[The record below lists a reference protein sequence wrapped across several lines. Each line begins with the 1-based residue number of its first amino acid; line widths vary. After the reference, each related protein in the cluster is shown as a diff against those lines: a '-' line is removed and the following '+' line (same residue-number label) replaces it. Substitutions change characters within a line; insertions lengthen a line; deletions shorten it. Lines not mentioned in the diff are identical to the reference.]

1 MYHAHTEQS
10 NAVSPTLAQ
19 INLRLMTSILML
31 LSVEMRHVVWTNRRL
46 PQTTFTEIVFFL
58 FFFPQYTFS
67 FNTTLSVS
75 LRVNSWVETL
85 CILERRKV
93 VNNTVELKIALIYN
107 DSL

>member
-46 PQTTFTEIVFFL
+46 PQTTFTE
-58 FFFPQYTFS
+58 FFFFFFSQYTFS

>member
-19 INLRLMTSILML
+19 INLRLMTSISMS

-46 PQTTFTEIVFFL
+46 PQTTFTEF

>member
-46 PQTTFTEIVFFL
+46 PQTTFTEIGFFSS
-58 FFFPQYTFS
+58 QYTFS

>member
-1 MYHAHTEQS
+1 
-10 NAVSPTLAQ
+10 
-19 INLRLMTSILML
+19 ML
-31 LSVEMRHVVWTNRRL
+31 SG
-46 PQTTFTEIVFFL
+46 QTDVFL
-58 FFFPQYTFS
+58 KQPLQNFFIFFPPQYTFS

>member
-1 MYHAHTEQS
+1 
-10 NAVSPTLAQ
+10 
-19 INLRLMTSILML
+19 ML
-31 LSVEMRHVVWTNRRL
+31 SG
-46 PQTTFTEIVFFL
+46 QTDVFLKQPLQKL

-93 VNNTVELKIALIYN
+93 VNYTVELKIALIYN
-107 DSL
+107 YSL

>member
-46 PQTTFTEIVFFL
+46 PQTTFTEIVFF
-58 FFFPQYTFS
+58 FSQYTFS

-93 VNNTVELKIALIYN
+93 VNYTVELKIALIYN
-107 DSL
+107 YSL

>member
-1 MYHAHTEQS
+1 
-10 NAVSPTLAQ
+10 
-19 INLRLMTSILML
+19 ML
-31 LSVEMRHVVWTNRRL
+31 SG
-46 PQTTFTEIVFFL
+46 QTDVFL
-58 FFFPQYTFS
+58 KQPLQNFFFFFFSQYTFS

>member
-1 MYHAHTEQS
+1 
-10 NAVSPTLAQ
+10 
-19 INLRLMTSILML
+19 ML
-31 LSVEMRHVVWTNRRL
+31 SG
-46 PQTTFTEIVFFL
+46 QTDVFL
-58 FFFPQYTFS
+58 KQPLQNFFFFSPQYTFS

>member
-1 MYHAHTEQS
+1 
-10 NAVSPTLAQ
+10 
-19 INLRLMTSILML
+19 ML
-31 LSVEMRHVVWTNRRL
+31 SG
-46 PQTTFTEIVFFL
+46 QTDVFLKQPLQKLFFFL

>member
-1 MYHAHTEQS
+1 MLSGQTDVFLKQ
-10 NAVSPTLAQ
+10 PLQ
-19 INLRLMTSILML
+19 I
-31 LSVEMRHVVWTNRRL
+31 
-46 PQTTFTEIVFFL
+46 FYFY
-58 FFFPQYTFS
+58 FFPQYTFS

>member
-46 PQTTFTEIVFFL
+46 PQTTFTEFFFF

-67 FNTTLSVS
+67 FNTISVS

>member
-46 PQTTFTEIVFFL
+46 PQTTFTELLLL

>member
-1 MYHAHTEQS
+1 
-10 NAVSPTLAQ
+10 
-19 INLRLMTSILML
+19 ML
-31 LSVEMRHVVWTNRRL
+31 SG
-46 PQTTFTEIVFFL
+46 QTDVFLKQPLQNFFFF

>member
-1 MYHAHTEQS
+1 MLSGQTDVFLKQ
-10 NAVSPTLAQ
+10 PLQ
-19 INLRLMTSILML
+19 I
-31 LSVEMRHVVWTNRRL
+31 
-46 PQTTFTEIVFFL
+46 FF

>member
-46 PQTTFTEIVFFL
+46 PQTTFTEIVFFSS
-58 FFFPQYTFS
+58 QYTFS

>member
-46 PQTTFTEIVFFL
+46 PQTTFTEIVFFFPNTL
-58 FFFPQYTFS
+58 F
-67 FNTTLSVS
+67 LSIQHYQFHCV
-75 LRVNSWVETL
+75 LTHG
-85 CILERRKV
+85 
-93 VNNTVELKIALIYN
+93 
-107 DSL
+107 

>member
-46 PQTTFTEIVFFL
+46 PQTTFTDFFL
-58 FFFPQYTFS
+58 FFIFP
-67 FNTTLSVS
+67 NTLFLSIQHYQFHCV
-75 LRVNSWVETL
+75 LTHG
-85 CILERRKV
+85 
-93 VNNTVELKIALIYN
+93 
-107 DSL
+107 

>member
-46 PQTTFTEIVFFL
+46 PQTTFTDL
-58 FFFPQYTFS
+58 FIFFPTQYTFS

>member
-46 PQTTFTEIVFFL
+46 PQTTFTE
-58 FFFPQYTFS
+58 FFFFFS
-67 FNTTLSVS
+67 PNTLFLSIQHYQFHCV
-75 LRVNSWVETL
+75 LTHG
-85 CILERRKV
+85 
-93 VNNTVELKIALIYN
+93 
-107 DSL
+107 

>member
-1 MYHAHTEQS
+1 MLSGQTDVFLKQ
-10 NAVSPTLAQ
+10 PLQ
-19 INLRLMTSILML
+19 I
-31 LSVEMRHVVWTNRRL
+31 
-46 PQTTFTEIVFFL
+46 
-58 FFFPQYTFS
+58 FFFFSPQYTFS

>member
-1 MYHAHTEQS
+1 MLSGQTDVFLKQ
-10 NAVSPTLAQ
+10 PLQ
-19 INLRLMTSILML
+19 I
-31 LSVEMRHVVWTNRRL
+31 
-46 PQTTFTEIVFFL
+46 
-58 FFFPQYTFS
+58 FFFPPQYTFS

>member
-46 PQTTFTEIVFFL
+46 PQTTFTEFF